1 LRPIIAR
8 SRATGWA
15 RPIAGQPT
23 CDHRLMAE
31 VTDGLS
37 VTASVVIPADELRF
51 RFSRSGGPGGQN
63 VNTRDT
69 RVELVFDVASSSAL
83 GPRQRARALQRL
95 GPRLDA
101 EGRLRVVAADER
113 SQARNRELALE
124 RLRSILA
131 EALRPDPPVRRATRP
146 SKGAD
151 DARLAAKR
159 ARSRLK
165 QGRAAVP
172 ED

>member
-1 LRPIIAR
+1 MDGIA
-8 SRATGWA
+8 
-15 RPIAGQPT
+15 
-23 CDHRLMAE
+23 
-31 VTDGLS
+31 DGLR
-37 VTASVVIPADELRF
+37 VTSSVVIPPDELRF

-83 GPRQRARALQRL
+83 GPRQRARALDRL
-95 GPRLDA
+95 GSRLDA
-101 EGRLRVVAADER
+101 DGRLRVVAADER
-113 SQARNRELALE
+113 SQVRNRELALE

-131 EALRPDPPVRRATRP
+131 DALRPDPPARRPTRP

-151 DARLAAKR
+151 EARLAAKR

-165 QGRAAVP
+165 RNRTAVP
-172 ED
+172 EE